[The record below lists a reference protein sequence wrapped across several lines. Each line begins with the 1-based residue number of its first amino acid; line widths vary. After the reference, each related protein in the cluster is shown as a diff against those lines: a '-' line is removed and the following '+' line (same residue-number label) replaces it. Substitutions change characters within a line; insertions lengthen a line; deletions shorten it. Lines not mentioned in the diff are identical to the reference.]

1 MIFFRGYMWAWKKCS
16 GGFLKSGWLR
26 FQNPIA
32 PTSWRWYSRRKRAGR
47 REREKEKKE
56 GRTEGQTDVG
66 QVGRQKEK
74 RQSKNDF
81 LFWGRIPTPV
91 PGQEELFV
99 SRNFYFLKERMG
111 AR

>member
-1 MIFFRGYMWAWKKCS
+1 MVFKEEE
-16 GGFLKSGWLR
+16 
-26 FQNPIA
+26 
-32 PTSWRWYSRRKRAGR
+32 SRQE
-47 REREKEKKE
+47 RERERKE
-56 GRTEGQTDVG
+56 GRMEGQTDVG
-66 QVGRQKEK
+66 QVGRQKVK

>member
-1 MIFFRGYMWAWKKCS
+1 MVFKEEE
-16 GGFLKSGWLR
+16 
-26 FQNPIA
+26 
-32 PTSWRWYSRRKRAGR
+32 SRQE
-47 REREKEKKE
+47 RERERKE
-56 GRTEGQTDVG
+56 GRMEGQTDVG